1 MSDAVTLLREI
12 AAASA
17 NDWRDAD
24 WRSEWTPRLM
34 DLAATLAKITP
45 AMIAS
50 ARGATRFSQADRT
63 ADQFEHLESAA
74 EVLETLMGKPR

>member
-24 WRSEWTPRLM
+24 WRSEWTPRLV

-45 AMIAS
+45 AMVSELDAMIAD
-50 ARGATRFSQADRT
+50 G
-63 ADQFEHLESAA
+63 SAA
-74 EVLETLMGKPR
+74 NTFCDLMEVLETLLGKPR